1 MQRLIGPD
9 PGRGKAAKDAKGMI
23 FNFGFLI
30 FPAFPG
36 RGYAKIPHAK
46 AAKGAKVGRGIQ
58 GGGMSGY
65 RVLFFKIQKYFSKL

>member
-9 PGRGKAAKDAKGMI
+9 AGWGRDAKGVI
-23 FNFGFLI
+23 FKFVFLI

-36 RGYAKIPHAK
+36 RGYAKIPHAM
-46 AAKGAKVGRGIQ
+46 AAEGAKVGRGIQ

-65 RVLFFKIQKYFSKL
+65 RMLFF